1 MWEYVQPQTSDE
13 LYHYGVKGMRWGVR
27 RASKKLSKAT
37 DEKKKA
43 KAVASLEKHRE
54 KGTAEIK
61 KLDSSTSK
69 LQAKREKQRQTTD
82 VKAAEYEKRAADA
95 MVRSQTPIML
105 RSRREKFRN
114 EANKWYVRA
123 DSLRAESER
132 TQALINKNESLKK
145 MFQQEI
151 DKIDQ
156 ALVEKGKRRLNA
168 K

>member
-82 VKAAEYEKRAADA
+82 VKAADA

-132 TQALINKNESLKK
+132 TQALMNKNERPKK

>member
-82 VKAAEYEKRAADA
+82 VKAADA